1 MILNFE
7 FVTLS
12 TPLFT
17 RNTYEAYICIKS
29 KKDMKTKMIICEN
42 PIEQKMGIQ
51 ENEIGMRLQK
61 EIHPIL

>member
-1 MILNFE
+1 M
-7 FVTLS
+7 
-12 TPLFT
+12 
-17 RNTYEAYICIKS
+17 KS
-29 KKDMKTKMIICEN
+29 KMIICEN